1 MVPAVAPTDWQ
12 RDTPVWPQ
20 LLAAARGEP
29 VGALEQSAL
38 WPIYAPL
45 ILASRARRSFVI
57 GQAGQSLDGRVA
69 TAQGHSHYVNG
80 PAAILHLHRLRAL
93 VDAVVVGAGTIA
105 ADDPQL
111 TVRAVEGPHPA
122 RVIVDPEGVASR
134 QAQCLADDGVRR
146 IVLCA
151 RPQTPA
157 DGVEC
162 VTVTPFDAPHI
173 VRALADAGFARILV
187 EGGPTTLSSFLANGC
202 LDRLHF
208 LIAPMIIGSGK
219 PSIQLA
225 EIETLHEALRPSVAH
240 YALPGGDML
249 FDCAL
254 R

>member
-1 MVPAVAPTDWQ
+1 VAATLTPADWQ
-12 RDTPVWPQ
+12 RGTPAWPQ
-20 LLAAARGEP
+20 LLAAARGGSIAAVEHT
-29 VGALEQSAL
+29 AL

-45 ILASRARRSFVI
+45 VFAQRARRPLVI

-80 PAAILHLHRLRAL
+80 PAGILHLHRLRAL

-122 RVIVDPEGVASR
+122 RVIVDPDGLASH

-151 RPQTPA
+151 APKAPGN
-157 DGVEC
+157 GVEYIA
-162 VTVTPFDAPHI
+162 VAPFDAPHI
-173 VRALADAGFARILV
+173 VRVLADAGFARVLV
-187 EGGPTTLSSFLANGC
+187 EGGPTTLSRFLADGC

-208 LIAPMIIGSGK
+208 LVAPMIIGSGK

-225 EIETLHEALRPSVAH
+225 EIETLHDALRPAVAH